1 MMNLPTIREPLIIG
15 LVITL
20 FVFLP
25 IYGFLNLN
33 EDQFVYEVQTF
44 DVFEDG
50 EFEILQYTQVTPSG
64 VLDLGV
70 ANEAYVGFDIA
81 NFKTLSGDNSAV
93 VVEVKNPTFREV
105 VSYQKDESG
114 MLVELNKSGT
124 NWGKTDLFA
133 SPNPLIFLGDDTGVE
148 KIYLSILSNEPIVF
162 EVSVVSE
169 DGFHAMY
176 YKKALIVNVY
186 IGIMFAL
193 FLYNFILYFLI
204 KDRTYFYYCFYI
216 LFIALAQTSLMGYS
230 YYYFLGMNVKLYEV
244 SIIGFSAISG
254 VAGISFMR
262 LFLKTKYYT
271 PILDKFLQLNIVVY
285 LAAFVFRLLGSLSIS
300 YTLTDISGLMVI
312 LLFGF
317 TATKIARIG
326 YRPAAY
332 FIIGWLFFFIGLLIF
347 ILQSNGFIN
356 VTMVANFPMLL
367 GTAMEAILLSL
378 ALADKINVLKKE
390 KEEEQMERLRMLK
403 ENEKL
408 ILDQNESLEAKVR
421 ARTEEL
427 ENTLVN
433 LQNTQTQLVNQEKMA
448 SLGQL
453 TAGIAHEI
461 NNPINFVSSNI
472 SPLKRDIKDLLEVVQ
487 SYRDHGAAQFS
498 EATKKELN
506 ELEEDIELDY
516 VLQEIDQLLRG
527 MEDGAK
533 RTVEIVKGLRLFSRV
548 DEQDV
553 KKVDIHDGINSTLVL
568 LNSSMSG
575 KIKIIKEYG
584 EIPMVECLAGKI
596 NQVFMNIITNAIHAL
611 QDHMPS
617 NPDPEIKIITSNHYD
632 YISIE
637 IKDNGPGMPESVKQ
651 RIFEP
656 FFTTKAV
663 GKGTGL
669 GLSIVYTII
678 ENHGGTLE
686 VETLEGQGTSFII
699 TLPIYQNTIQNE

>member
-1 MMNLPTIREPLIIG
+1 MKSLPTIREPLIIG

-33 EDQFVYEVQTF
+33 DDQFVYEI
-44 DVFEDG
+44 DA
-50 EFEILQYTQVTPSG
+50 FEIYENPTFENVIDTVFTPSG
-64 VLDLGV
+64 VLNLGNQRKV
-70 ANEAYVGFDIA
+70 FVGFDISRF
-81 NFKTLSGDNSAV
+81 NYLSEHSGITV
-93 VVEVKNPTFREV
+93 IEIRNPTFREV
-105 VSYQKDESG
+105 ITYFKNENK
-114 MLVELNKSGT
+114 ELEELDRSGT
-124 NWGKTDLFA
+124 SLGKTNMF
-133 SPNPLIFLGDDTGVE
+133 SNPNPLVFLEENSGIDSLF
-148 KIYLSILSNEPIVF
+148 ISIESNEPIVF
-162 EVSVVSE
+162 EVSVISE
-169 DGFHAMY
+169 EGFHSMN
-176 YKKALIVNVY
+176 YKKSMIVNIY

-193 FLYNFILYFLI
+193 FLYNFILFFLI
-204 KDRTYFYYCFYI
+204 KDITYFFYSIYI

-230 YYYFLGMNVKLYEV
+230 YYYFLGMNVKLYEL

-254 VAGISFMR
+254 MAGISFMR
-262 LFLKTKYYT
+262 LFLKTKDYT
-271 PILDKFLQLNIVVY
+271 PVLDKFLKLNIIVY
-285 LAAFVFRLLGSLSIS
+285 LAAFVFRLFGSLSFS
-300 YTLTDISGLMVI
+300 YKLTDVSGLMVI
-312 LLFGF
+312 VLFGF
-317 TATKIARIG
+317 SATRIARKG

-347 ILQSNGFIN
+347 ILQSNGIIN

-390 KEEEQMERLRMLK
+390 KEDEQMERLRMLK

-408 ILDQNESLEAKVR
+408 ILVQNESLEAKVR

-487 SYRDHGAAQFS
+487 CYREYGEDQFS
-498 EATKKELN
+498 DTTKKELK

-575 KIKIIKEYG
+575 KIKIVKDYG
-584 EIPMVECLAGKI
+584 DIPMVECLAGKI

-611 QDHMPS
+611 QDHIQS
-617 NPDPEIKIITSNHYD
+617 NPDPEIVIATKNHHD

-637 IKDNGPGMPESVKQ
+637 IKDNGPGMPDSVKQ

-686 VETLEGQGTSFII
+686 VLTKEGQGTSFII
-699 TLPIYQNTIQNE
+699 TLPIYQNSIQNE